1 MKIYDDLK
9 TPPTKFWRCVSC
21 FKQHS
26 SYAIHLVVN
35 GIDTVELVRV
45 AEASAEHVQSV

>member
-9 TPPTKFWRCVSC
+9 TQPTKVWMYVSC

-26 SYAIHLVVN
+26 SYAIRLNVN
-35 GIDTVELVRV
+35 RIDAVDPVGI
-45 AEASAEHVQSV
+45 AEASAEQVQSV

>member
-9 TPPTKFWRCVSC
+9 SQPTKVWRCVSC

-26 SYAIHLVVN
+26 SYAIHLDIN
-35 GIDTVELVRV
+35 GIEAVDPIGI